1 VLTLQILAILVLGLM
16 CGSEL
21 NVAAFA
27 HPMLNR
33 QPFETHIR
41 MRAALAVLF
50 GRVMPFWMTGSTLLN
65 LLLLLPFT
73 HLSHSAW
80 QFAAISAAIQ
90 VLAVVFSLI
99 GPVPINNRIKT
110 WKPDSLPADWQ
121 AQERRW
127 DLYHWSRTC
136 GLTAAFALLL
146 LSLATP

>member
-110 WKPDSLPADWQ
+110 WKPDSLPADGQ